1 MRECLL
7 AGNERDFT
15 RLDLGDAAADLRNLG
30 LRDVFGN
37 VVGKAFDNALS
48 EFGAFWNRKL
58 LRSDEE
64 AVEAGGAGGSAEVG
78 KCERCTSAV
87 LR

>member
-58 LRSDEE
+58 LRFFEDMGYGFSL
-64 AVEAGGAGGSAEVG
+64 EVG
-78 KCERCTSAV
+78 YKRVAFGQA
-87 LR
+87 